1 MVDFICILQNRIQN
15 RGGATPMTD
24 KLSRR
29 EKWTYGSGDL
39 AFSLTSTIIGAYFAI
54 FLTDV
59 VGVSPAVAALAIF
72 VGGTWDYIND
82 PLVGYLSDRTRSR
95 WGRRRPFLL
104 FGALPLALAFTLM
117 WWRPPIASQLMLGI
131 YYALIYAL
139 YDTVATFA
147 YMPYFALTP
156 ELTSDYDERTEL
168 TTTRMFFSILG
179 SLVAFT
185 IPLLIVD
192 GFHPEHAGRVLL
204 MGAIFGL
211 VSAVPIL
218 LVFFGTRERQEFM
231 QLEQPGVWQSVK
243 AAWKNRPFVFG
254 LVIFLFTWVTISII
268 QLILLYYVKYVVN
281 REAQSDLIMATIF
294 VVAMIALPLWQ
305 WVSGRLNKRLAYIGG
320 IAFLIAVLLCLSSL
334 TPATGM
340 PLLLGLCVLAG
351 IGVSSAHVLP
361 WSIIPDAIEYG
372 EWQTGERHEGMFYS
386 LITLAQKIATSI
398 ALPLALLVLNA
409 SGYLPNSAVQPASAV
424 TGIRVIAGPIPAVLL
439 GLGILFAAVYPLG
452 RENYSEIAR
461 KLEERRKSGAA
472 GSK

>member
-1 MVDFICILQNRIQN
+1 
-15 RGGATPMTD
+15 MTD

-54 FLTDV
+54 YLTDV

-82 PLVGYLSDRTRSR
+82 PIVGYLSDRTRSR

-104 FGALPLALAFTLM
+104 FSALPLALAFALM
-117 WWRPPIASQLMLGI
+117 WWRPPISSQVALGI

-156 ELTSDYDERTEL
+156 ELTADYDERTEL

-185 IPLLIVD
+185 VPLLIVG
-192 GFHPEHAGRVLL
+192 GFNPAHAGRVLL
-204 MGAIFGL
+204 MGGVFGL

-218 LVFFGTRERQEFM
+218 LVFFGTREREEFM
-231 QLEQPGVWQSVK
+231 QQEQAGVWPSVK

-268 QLILLYYVKYVVN
+268 QLILLYYVKYVVQ

-305 WVSGRLNKRLAYIGG
+305 WVSGRLNKRLAYIAG

-351 IGVSSAHVLP
+351 IGVASAHVLP

-424 TGIRVIAGPIPAVLL
+424 TGIRIIAGPIPSVLL

-472 GSK
+472 RSK

>member
-1 MVDFICILQNRIQN
+1 
-15 RGGATPMTD
+15 MTE

-54 FLTDV
+54 YLTDV
-59 VGVSPAVAALAIF
+59 VGVSAATAAMAIF
-72 VGGTWDYIND
+72 VGSTWDYIND

-104 FGALPLALAFTLM
+104 FGALPLALAFALM
-117 WWRPPIASQLMLGI
+117 WWRPPIASQLGLGI
-131 YYALIYAL
+131 FYAMIYAL

-156 ELTSDYDERTEL
+156 ELTADYDERTEL

-185 IPLLIVD
+185 VPLLIVG
-192 GFHPEHAGRVLL
+192 GFHPQNAERVLL
-204 MGAIFGL
+204 MGGIFGL

-218 LVFFGTRERQEFM
+218 LVFFGTREREEFM
-231 QLEQPGVWQSVK
+231 HQEQTGVWQAVK

-254 LVIFLFTWVTISII
+254 LVIFLFTWVTITII
-268 QLILLYYVKYVVN
+268 QLILLYYVKYVVH
-281 REAQSDLIMATIF
+281 REAQSDVIMATIF
-294 VVAMIALPLWQ
+294 VVAMFALPFWQ
-305 WVSGRLNKRLAYIGG
+305 WLSGRLNKRLAYIAG
-320 IAFLIAVLLCLSSL
+320 IAFLIVVLLCLSSL

-340 PLLLGLCVLAG
+340 PLVIGLCVLAG
-351 IGVSSAHVLP
+351 IGVASAHVLP
-361 WSIIPDAIEYG
+361 WSMIPDAIEYG
-372 EWQTGERHEGMFYS
+372 EWVTGERHEGMFYS

-409 SGYLPNSAVQPASAV
+409 SGYLPNSDVQPPSAV
-424 TGIRVIAGPIPAVLL
+424 TGIRIIAGPIPAVLL
-439 GLGILFAAVYPLG
+439 GLGILFAALYPLG
-452 RENYSEIAR
+452 RENYSEIAH
-461 KLEERRKSGAA
+461 KLEERRKARAA
-472 GSK
+472 DPK